1 MKFTRDPDEENKNM
15 EKIIVKPD
23 GPGLMR
29 GLRRVGGYSFP
40 QAMADLV
47 DNSIDAGATTVSI
60 DVRFDGARSWVR
72 ISDNG
77 SGMPRSRAVEAMTP
91 GSSREYEEEDMGKYG
106 LGMKMASL
114 SQGRLISMATRH
126 ASSPNRPTILVWDL
140 DVVNSDG
147 ELTLLRF
154 APRESSSLL
163 AEALPAGTGT
173 VVLIEK
179 LDRLLPRH
187 DPSSAHSRC
196 HLLEECRALENH
208 LSMVF
213 HRFLAPSR
221 SRRQVSILVNGN
233 KLSPWDPF
241 CRAEPATVD
250 MGPKVVH
257 VSDGPIVG
265 RLEIHPFVLPR
276 RDCFSSP
283 EAFSR
288 ASGASGWNQMQG
300 FYVERSH
307 RLIVAGGWH
316 GLRARDEHTKLAR
329 VSLSFMPELDDLVA
343 VNASKIQLDF
353 PRALREE
360 VDAHVQECLRLAR
373 ETYRR
378 KPPKSRP
385 RIGGS
390 STASSGRTAT
400 RRAPA
405 AAASAA
411 SPTPVLTR
419 EQWAKEMTRAATA
432 GERPVIESVLARLGL
447 GRRAK

>member
-1 MKFTRDPDEENKNM
+1 
-15 EKIIVKPD
+15 
-23 GPGLMR
+23 MR

-77 SGMPRSRAVEAMTP
+77 SGMPRPRAVEAMTP

-114 SQGRLISMATRH
+114 SQGRLMSLATRH
-126 ASSPNRPTILVWDL
+126 ASSPNRPTILIWDL
-140 DVVNSDG
+140 DVVDRDKS
-147 ELTLLRF
+147 LTLLRF
-154 APRESSSLL
+154 APGESSSLL
-163 AEALPAGTGT
+163 TEALPAATGT

-187 DPSSAHSRC
+187 DPSSAHARR

-213 HRFLAPSR
+213 HRFLAPSS
-221 SRRQVSILVNGN
+221 SRRRVSILVNGN
-233 KLSPWDPF
+233 KLAPWDPF
-241 CRAEPATVD
+241 CREEPSTIE
-250 MGPKVVH
+250 MEPKTVH

-288 ASGASGWNQMQG
+288 AAGVSGWNQMQG

-343 VNASKIQLDF
+343 VNASKIKLDF
-353 PRALREE
+353 PRAVREE
-360 VDAHVQECLRLAR
+360 VDAHVQACLRLAR

-385 RIGGS
+385 RVGG
-390 STASSGRTAT
+390 STASPPSSSGPTSS
-400 RRAPA
+400 RRSVAPA
-405 AAASAA
+405 S
-411 SPTPVLTR
+411 SPPPPTPVLTR
-419 EQWAKEMTRAATA
+419 EQWAREMTRVATA
-432 GERPVIESVLARLGL
+432 SERPVIKSVLARLGL